1 MTIRL
6 LLLIVV
12 VLALAPA
19 FAGPKQDLGAKQG
32 GPSQIISSVRHGFPS
47 VPGP

>member
-1 MTIRL
+1 M
-6 LLLIVV
+6 LIIAA

-32 GPSQIISSVRHGFPS
+32 GPSAIISSTRHGFPS
-47 VPGP
+47 GLGP